1 MEQDSYHTQTETAQ
15 YKDVDLS
22 ALTPDEFKAKI
33 REWRQDPVLYFI
45 ERLGINC
52 SLGDTYEPGDEMDIH
67 EKRLL
72 RVLPEAIVL
81 RKPIVVPSANAMG
94 KDWAISGRASLWF
107 FECFGPCKVIQ
118 TATGERQVLDI
129 MWNELR
135 SAYNARPSQDSMGKM
150 TTGKLEVNEDWFITA
165 FTTKE

>member
-81 RKPIVVPSANAMG
+81 RKPIVQPSD
-94 KDWAISGRASLWF
+94 KLLISCGMSLK
-107 FECFGPCKVIQ
+107 P
-118 TATGERQVLDI
+118 L
-129 MWNELR
+129 LR
-135 SAYNARPSQDSMGKM
+135 SAHHKI
-150 TTGKLEVNEDWFITA
+150 L
-165 FTTKE
+165 